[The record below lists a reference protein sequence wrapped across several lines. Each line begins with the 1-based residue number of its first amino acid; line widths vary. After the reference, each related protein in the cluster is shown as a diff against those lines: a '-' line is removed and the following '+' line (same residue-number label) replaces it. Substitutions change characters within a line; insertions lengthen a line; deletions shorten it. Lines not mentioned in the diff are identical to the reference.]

1 MKDENRIEDLRA
13 YNEALEQSLEYQRIL
28 TEVMNE
34 VYSLYVNER
43 IESLESLAETE
54 VFFVKER
61 IVSLERLAET
71 EGLFGYD
78 SYFPNDDLPWEQTP
92 IERKMNKPS
101 FLIATAKSY
110 LPDNPERAADVL
122 SQIGSCH
129 RLWDMQKTILK
140 EKYDITWY
148 TPAEL
153 HPEIK
158 FD

>member
-54 VFFVKER
+54 VFF
-61 IVSLERLAET
+61 
-71 EGLFGYD
+71 GYD

-101 FLIATAKSY
+101 FLRATAKKC
-110 LPDNPERAADVL
+110 LPHDPARAAEVL
-122 SQIGSCH
+122 SQLGSCH
-129 RLWDMQKTILK
+129 TLWDIQKRILGS
-140 EKYDITWY
+140 
-148 TPAEL
+148 
-153 HPEIK
+153 
-158 FD
+158 

>member
-54 VFFVKER
+54 GF
-61 IVSLERLAET
+61 
-71 EGLFGYD
+71 FGYD

-101 FLIATAKSY
+101 FLIATAKKC
-110 LPDNPERAADVL
+110 LPHDPARAAEVL
-122 SQIGSCH
+122 SQLGSCH
-129 RLWDMQKTILK
+129 RIWAIQKQILK
-140 EKYDITWY
+140 EKYGIT
-148 TPAEL
+148 
-153 HPEIK
+153 
-158 FD
+158 